1 MKGKLKWKIFLSL
14 RRKRWKRKRKFEEN
28 SIKQKILMATISFE
42 RMQLICTKISK

>member
-1 MKGKLKWKIFLSL
+1 MENFFELEKKKGG
-14 RRKRWKRKRKFEEN
+14 KRKGKFEEN